1 MANSNTANITPP
13 EATMPGLA
21 DIVEPALANDWYL
34 APGWSILSGILLA
47 LVAYGGYRW
56 WRYVEHQKPIRYALA
71 ELAKLDLTQS
81 HAPEQITTLLKRLI
95 ITKAPTH
102 PAVTL
107 SGTAWQQYLVAT
119 LPANVKTADPL
130 PDLLTLHYQGT
141 PAIEDVRRYASFA
154 ALWLKKAKLSHSG
167 ASDA

>member
-1 MANSNTANITPP
+1 MANSNTANVAPP

-21 DIVEPALANDWYL
+21 DIQEPVLANDWYL
-34 APGWSILSGILLA
+34 APGWSLLFGIFLA

-56 WRYVEHQKPIRYALA
+56 WRYHQQQKPLRYALA

-81 HAPEQITTLLKRLI
+81 NAPEQITTLLKRLL
-95 ITKAPTH
+95 ITKAPAH

-107 SGTAWQQYLVAT
+107 SGTAWQQFLVAS
-119 LPANVKTADPL
+119 LPADVKAAEPL
-130 PDLLTLHYQGT
+130 PDLMALHYQGT

-154 ALWLKKAKLSHSG
+154 ALWLNKAKLSHAG
-167 ASDA
+167 ACDV